1 MAKKEF
7 IKRSLVK
14 ICLSTN
20 QPKVD
25 PKRDTPIFYEQRKK
39 AAEYFKIPSKLI
51 NREIN
56 TFNKLYDLIINNNQ
70 NPSYS

>member
-1 MAKKEF
+1 MVKKEF
-7 IKRSLVK
+7 IKKSLIK

-20 QPKVD
+20 QPKVN
-25 PKRDTPIFYEQRKK
+25 PNKNTPIFYVQRKK
-39 AAEYFKIPSKLI
+39 AIEYFGISPKLA